1 MMHRPRLR
9 ALAAPLL
16 AAVIVF
22 GAAGCGGSEAA
33 PSGEEITVVD
43 ALGRTVTLPGVPDRI
58 TVAGRGAFM
67 IFDAL
72 YLFPEGADRLVGLE
86 AGRQS
91 NAAFAALVD
100 PALDAKTILEKNAGA
115 EEVAATRPDLVLLK
129 SYMASDLGEPLEQLG
144 IPVVYLDLETPEQYQ
159 RDLALL
165 GALLAQ
171 PERAEEAAAFYR
183 DRAAAIAEAAAGP
196 AAAARPQVL
205 VLQYSAAEG
214 TATFEVPPVSWL
226 QTTMV
231 DLAGGDPVWAEA
243 GAGAGWITVGFEQI
257 AAWDPDQIYVIS
269 YSGDTDGVVD
279 ALRTDPAWQALQAV
293 QGGQLYGWPG
303 DVNSWDQP
311 DTRWILGLTWLFT
324 KVQPEAAAGID
335 LPAEIEALFTQL
347 YGLTPA
353 EVEAEVLPTL
363 FGSVP

>member
-1 MMHRPRLR
+1 MLHRPRLR
-9 ALAAPLL
+9 ACAAPAL
-16 AAVIVF
+16 AAVIALS
-22 GAAGCGGSEAA
+22 AAACGSSEAA
-33 PSGEEITVVD
+33 PTSAAITVVD
-43 ALGRTVTLPGVPDRI
+43 ALGRTVNLPGVPDRI

-72 YLFPEGADRLVGLE
+72 YMFPEGGDRLVGLE

-100 PALDAKTILEKNAGA
+100 PALDAKTILEKNVGA
-115 EEVAATRPDLVLLK
+115 EGVAATNPDLVLLK

-165 GALLAQ
+165 GAILAQ
-171 PERAEEAAAFYR
+171 PERAEEVAAFYR

-196 AAAARPQVL
+196 AGNARPQVL

-214 TATFEVPPVSWL
+214 TTAFEVPPVSWL

-231 DLAGGDPVWAEA
+231 ELAGGDPVWAEA
-243 GAGAGWITVGFEQI
+243 GAGAGWITAGFEQI
-257 AAWDPDQIYVIS
+257 AAWDPDHIYVIS
-269 YSGDTDGVVD
+269 YSGDVEEVVA
-279 ALRTDPAWQALQAV
+279 ALRADPAWQALQAV
-293 QGGQLYGWPG
+293 QSGRLYGWPG

-311 DTRWILGLTWLFT
+311 DTRWILGLSWLFT
-324 KVQPEAAAGID
+324 KVQPEAAAGVD
-335 LPAEIEALFTQL
+335 LMAEVEALFTEL

-353 EVEAEVLPTL
+353 EVETEVLPTL
-363 FGSVP
+363 FGSLP